1 MRERPLRDVP
11 RFVLVTLVVALA
23 VQCSLRLGQFGA
35 SATAQDLD
43 APPNATS
50 LRLAAL
56 GDPVPLAKLLML
68 NLQSFDLRA
77 DNPIH
82 FQALDYSRLA
92 GWLGQIL
99 ALDPQGQY
107 PLHAASRVY
116 AEIPDETKTRV
127 MLDFVYA
134 EFLKDPEH
142 RWPWLAHAASIAKH
156 RLHDLELARRYAAA
170 IQQHATG
177 PRVPLWARQMEA
189 FILEDMNELEAAR
202 VMIGGFVASGQVT
215 EPGEL
220 RFLEERMR
228 QIETRLKSRKAPAT
242 PNMPSASRQK

>member
-11 RFVLVTLVVALA
+11 RFVLATLAVALA
-23 VQCSLRLGQFGA
+23 VQCTLRLTQSGA
-35 SATAQDLD
+35 SATTQDLD

-68 NLQSFDLRA
+68 YLQSFDLRA

-82 FQALDYSRLA
+82 FQALDYGSLT

-99 ALDPQGQY
+99 ALDPGGQY

-116 AEIPDETKTRV
+116 AEIPNAAKTRV
-127 MLDFVYA
+127 MLDFVYG
-134 EFLKDPEH
+134 EFLKDPEQ
-142 RWPWLAHAASIAKH
+142 RWAWLAHAASIAKH

-170 IQQHATG
+170 IQQYATG

-202 VMIGGFVASGQVT
+202 IMIGGFVASGQVT

-220 RFLEERMR
+220 RFLEERMK
-228 QIETRLKSRKAPAT
+228 QIEARLRADKEAPKA
-242 PNMPSASRQK
+242 NMPSASRQK